1 MKNKKCPNKRLCW
14 GYMNGGCDT
23 CSAGAEVNRIYKRI
37 DRLKKQNEKL
47 TVERN
52 AWFLTA
58 KALKNEWIPVE
69 ERLPDPNEYDWVL
82 GAVKTTEL
90 PEGENWYLPP
100 HIVELRNGEWWAMGE
115 DFPLKDLFE
124 KVTHWMPLPELPEVK
139 NDTRRCKETS

>member
-1 MKNKKCPNKRLCW
+1 MKNRKCPLQKHCFDYKSDNCAMCEIGNTITKL
-14 GYMNGGCDT
+14 
-23 CSAGAEVNRIYKRI
+23 YKRI
-37 DRLKKQNEKL
+37 DRLKKQNEVL
-47 TVERN
+47 TIERN

-58 KALKNEWIPVE
+58 KAMKNKWIPVE
-69 ERLPDPNEYDWVL
+69 ERLPDPKEYDWVL

-115 DFPLKDLFE
+115 DFPLKDFFE

-139 NDTRRCKETS
+139 K